1 MGHGEMT
8 APQWFPGEMGQAMGQ
23 GEKAAKGHTSEVRVN
38 HPYTEALAAAC
49 AAPVDKAAL
58 LLMPLQAER
67 VAEWI
72 RLHELERGCRAKVTS
87 RAAKIAEWLTLALTG
102 EELHE
107 AYSLAKID
115 REVTQNRAPIN
126 LPFLDIFVRRV
137 IAGRE
142 VCRGK
147 VPGPAVPDWWQSPEA
162 ISAKAKAVGVEP
174 EPGEPIERLRSRVTT
189 ALIVRERK
197 TEEVRY
203 A

>member
-1 MGHGEMT
+1 MGHT
-8 APQWFPGEMGQAMGQ
+8 QNP
-23 GEKAAKGHTSEVRVN
+23 AKGHTSEVRVN
-38 HPYTEALAAAC
+38 HPYTEALAAAG

-58 LLMPLQAER
+58 LVMPLQPER

-87 RAAKIAEWLTLALTG
+87 RAAKIAEWMALAVTG

-137 IAGRE
+137 VGGRR
-142 VCRGK
+142 VSKGK
-147 VPGPAVPDWWQSPEA
+147 VSLGELWHTSWEGLNR
-162 ISAKAKAVGVEP
+162 KAVELGIPVWDRHGSEGFS
-174 EPGEPIERLRSRVTT
+174 EYQRRVMQ
-189 ALIVRERK
+189 AHRRAQSAQ
-197 TEEVRY
+197 EVAY